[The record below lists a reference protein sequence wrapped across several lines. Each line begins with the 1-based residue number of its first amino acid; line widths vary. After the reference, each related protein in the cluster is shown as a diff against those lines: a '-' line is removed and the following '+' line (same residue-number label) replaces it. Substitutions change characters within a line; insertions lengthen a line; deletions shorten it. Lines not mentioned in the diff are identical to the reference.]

1 MTTFYFGESQTNLS
15 YHKKMLLC
23 VKLETL
29 RLNLSTIKSL
39 DIVLL
44 YFLKD
49 LYLHAPTLTRLD
61 LSGCHHLCDDH
72 VHCTGGL
79 SMLQSIDI
87 CGTSLSME
95 PFGRMVV
102 NGNERK
108 VQVKEGGRMMNWE
121 SLGIT

>member
-1 MTTFYFGESQTNLS
+1 
-15 YHKKMLLC
+15 MLLC

-49 LYLHAPTLTRLD
+49 LYLYVPSLTRLD

-72 VHCTGGL
+72 VHCIGGL
-79 SMLQSIDI
+79 SQLQSIDI

-95 PFGRMVV
+95 PFGRVGGTA
-102 NGNERK
+102 NDDERN

-121 SLGIT
+121 SIGIM